1 MRIKRNFSKY
11 YDDSIIS
18 EVIGTTIT
26 IADHIEQ
33 LKQIKK
39 SLVQFSGNP
48 YI

>member
-18 EVIGTTIT
+18 EVIGTIT